1 MARTLDF
8 EHKCSCDRA
17 AYDRGGPWDTGGPAA
32 VDDERV
38 CAEFGAWYI
47 DDLYMR

>member
-1 MARTLDF
+1 MARALDL
-8 EHKCSCDRA
+8 EHKRRRDRA
-17 AYDRGGPWDTGGPAA
+17 PYDRGRPWDTGGPAA

-38 CAEFGAWYI
+38 CAELGAWYI